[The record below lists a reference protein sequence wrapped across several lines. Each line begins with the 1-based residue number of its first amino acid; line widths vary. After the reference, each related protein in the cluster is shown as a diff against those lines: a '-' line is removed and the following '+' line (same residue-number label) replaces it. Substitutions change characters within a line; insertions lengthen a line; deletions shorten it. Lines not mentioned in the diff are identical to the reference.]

1 MRVGLFDVES
11 WYLKYRNGILN
22 YIMTFVFEYHIAEDL
37 MQDTFVKAC
46 TKANTYNGESSVK
59 TWLYT
64 IARNTTMDF
73 LGKKKTSLQLRE
85 KFMENQLLYNDLY
98 DNRYSEDKELYTSL
112 NKIKNSYKKA
122 IMLRKIQGYSI
133 KETGEILNWSE
144 SKVKTTLSR
153 ALISLQKQLYIDE
166 YYKTLY

>member
-1 MRVGLFDVES
+1 MRVGLLDVES

-37 MQDTFVKAC
+37 MQDTFVKAY
-46 TKANTYNGESSVK
+46 TKANTYNGKSSVK

-73 LGKKKTSLQLRE
+73 LRKKKNSHQQRE
-85 KFMENQLLYNDLY
+85 NFMKNQLLHNEPII
-98 DNRYSEDKELYTSL
+98 NEYSESQELYTSL
-112 NKIKNSYKKA
+112 NKLKNSYVQV

-133 KETGEILNWSE
+133 KETGDILKWSE

-153 ALISLQKQLYIDE
+153 ALICLEKQLIKDAN
-166 YYKTLY
+166 